1 MPLVKL
7 RWALLQWA
15 GLWPLRTVVL
25 ARIRRR
31 TGQHPAGRGRQFLF
45 SVSSRILCVFVRSDL
60 FIVSVKFFTKFWSA
74 ETRGFWEV
82 SPAGW
87 WEWSVPSSCLPL
99 LLPFCM
105 EAVGRLQGGLQSGI
119 PSTFP
124 CVVSLMLSALTCAL
138 EPGSA
143 TSPWFVFAPEQPSS
157 RVLGVFLLRDL

>member
-1 MPLVKL
+1 M
-7 RWALLQWA
+7 
-15 GLWPLRTVVL
+15 
-25 ARIRRR
+25 
-31 TGQHPAGRGRQFLF
+31 
-45 SVSSRILCVFVRSDL
+45 FVRSDL
-60 FIVSVKFFTKFWSA
+60 FIVSVEFFTKFWSA

-87 WEWSVPSSCLPL
+87 WEWSVPSSCLLL

-143 TSPWFVFAPEQPSS
+143 TSHGLYLPLNSHPHVY
-157 RVLGVFLLRDL
+157 